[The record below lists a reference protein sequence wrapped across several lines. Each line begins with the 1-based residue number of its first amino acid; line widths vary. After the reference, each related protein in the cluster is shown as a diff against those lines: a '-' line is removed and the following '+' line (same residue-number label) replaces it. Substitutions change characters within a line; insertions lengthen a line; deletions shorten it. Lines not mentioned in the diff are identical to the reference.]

1 MSTDIP
7 LALYVHLPWC
17 IRKCP
22 YCDFNSRALKG
33 DLPAQAYTQSLIVD
47 LRHTLAELDGR
58 PVETVFFGGGTPSLF
73 PATQIARLLKVLR
86 EEYPLS
92 PAAEITL
99 EANPGTRE
107 GIDFAALLEAGVNR
121 LSVGAQTFDPDMLT
135 RLGRIHSVDDIPLTV
150 ERARE
155 AGFDNINLDIMH
167 GLPGQQL
174 SMALED
180 LHSALALEPRHLSW
194 YQLTIEPNTVF
205 WANPPELPEEEIL
218 CDIHDQGRALLESAG
233 FTQYEVSAWAR
244 KGDECLHNL
253 NYWRFGDY
261 LGIGAGA
268 HEKLTLGGEIF
279 RRARWSNPERYQQQ
293 VGKGLRWAESR
304 QPCGEELVFEFML
317 NALRL
322 RAGFSLD
329 MFAIRT
335 GLAPATILP
344 RLQDAAQRGLM
355 EEWGGDGWRPTDFG
369 LRFLNDLQLLFL
381 NEAARA

>member
-1 MSTDIP
+1 MSVDIP

-33 DLPAQAYTQSLIVD
+33 DLPARAYTTSLIVD
-47 LRHTLAELDGR
+47 LRNTLAELDGR
-58 PVETVFFGGGTPSLF
+58 PVQTVFFGGGTPSLF
-73 PATQIARLLKVLR
+73 PATQIARLLSVLR

-92 PAAEITL
+92 AGAEITL

-107 GIDFAALLEAGVNR
+107 GIDFDALLEAGVNR
-121 LSVGAQTFDPDMLT
+121 LSVGAQTFNPDMLT

-150 ERARE
+150 ERARK

-180 LHSALALEPRHLSW
+180 LHLALALDPRHLSW

-218 CDIHDQGRALLESAG
+218 CDIQDQGRALLENAG
-233 FTQYEVSAWAR
+233 FAQYEVSAWAR
-244 KGDECLHNL
+244 QGDECRHNL

-293 VGKGLRWAESR
+293 VGKGQRWAESR

-322 RAGFSLD
+322 RAGFTLD
-329 MFAIRT
+329 MFTRRT
-335 GLAPATILP
+335 GLASATILP
-344 RLQDAAQRGLM
+344 RLQAAAQRGLM
-355 EEWGGDGWRPTDFG
+355 EQWGSDGWRPTDFG
-369 LRFLNDLQLLFL
+369 LRFLNDLQMLFL
-381 NEAARA
+381 DEAARA

>member
-1 MSTDIP
+1 MP
-7 LALYVHLPWC
+7 CW
-17 IRKCP
+17 
-22 YCDFNSRALKG
+22 
-33 DLPAQAYTQSLIVD
+33 
-47 LRHTLAELDGR
+47 R
-58 PVETVFFGGGTPSLF
+58 P
-73 PATQIARLLKVLR
+73 
-86 EEYPLS
+86 
-92 PAAEITL
+92 
-99 EANPGTRE
+99 
-107 GIDFAALLEAGVNR
+107 GVNR
-121 LSVGAQTFDPDMLT
+121 LSVGAQTFNPDMLT

-150 ERARE
+150 ERARK

-180 LHSALALEPRHLSW
+180 LHLALALDPRHLSW

-218 CDIHDQGRALLESAG
+218 YDIQDQGRALLENAG
-233 FTQYEVSAWAR
+233 FAQYEVSAWAR
-244 KGDECLHNL
+244 QGDECRHNL

-293 VGKGLRWAESR
+293 VGKGQRWAESR

-322 RAGFSLD
+322 RAGFTLD
-329 MFAIRT
+329 MFTRRT
-335 GLAPATILP
+335 GLASATILP
-344 RLQDAAQRGLM
+344 RLQAAAQRGLM
-355 EEWGGDGWRPTDFG
+355 EQWGSDGWRPTDFG
-369 LRFLNDLQLLFL
+369 LRFLNDLQMLFL
-381 NEAARA
+381 DEAARA